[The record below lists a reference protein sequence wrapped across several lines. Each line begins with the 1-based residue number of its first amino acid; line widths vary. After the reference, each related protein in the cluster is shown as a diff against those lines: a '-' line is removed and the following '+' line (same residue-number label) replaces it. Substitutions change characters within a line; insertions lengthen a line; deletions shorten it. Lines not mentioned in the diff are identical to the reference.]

1 MQLSRLLNKQFSKAL
16 CNHVIWRTHAKAN
29 QRSIRCFSSV
39 HGDAIS
45 WSYQQGEA
53 DRPLIGKTIGRMLRE
68 VAEEHA
74 DRDAAVFVQD
84 NERLTF
90 EDLLVESDT
99 FGAGLLSLGFKPG
112 DRIGIWAPNCKFWV
126 IAQYAT
132 AKVGLILVNFNPAYQ
147 ARELEYALRK
157 VQCRGIVAAE
167 AFKTQD
173 YYAILSSICPELE
186 TSEPNDLKSERL
198 PDLKSVI
205 MISEKKFA
213 GALSV
218 HDVMTSG
225 ESTAFY
231 RRLLEIQDNVQ
242 FDDPVNIQFTSGT
255 TGKPKAVLLSHH
267 NMVNNAYFCTRR
279 LNYHQKPHRI
289 CVPVPLYHCF
299 GMVVGSLHSIVSA
312 ATAVYPSNGFKP
324 EACLKSIEQERCT
337 SLLGTP
343 TMFIDILNLP
353 NFDVYTIDSLNT
365 GLIGGS
371 PCPINVVKQIR
382 TKLHMPEVTIAY
394 GTTEN
399 SPLTF
404 QTCQDDT
411 VERQVST
418 IGRPLPHVE
427 VKVVDREGRIVPVNT
442 EGELCIRGYVVMHSY
457 YQDEAATVEVLGSDR
472 WYKTGD
478 LATMDEHSYAKIVG
492 RIKDLII
499 RGGENIYPLEVEQVL
514 YENSKIEDVQV
525 VGVPDPRLQ
534 EQVCAWIKLKEG
546 QTATADEIKEFCKGK
561 LSYFKI
567 PHYIQFVDAFPLT
580 VSGKIQKYKIREMAA
595 EQLGLCEAT

>member
-1 MQLSRLLNKQFSKAL
+1 MPHSRIGEWPL
-16 CNHVIWRTHAKAN
+16 R
-29 QRSIRCFSSV
+29 V
-39 HGDAIS
+39 HGDVVG

-53 DRPLIGKTIGRMLRE
+53 DRPLIGKTIGKLLHE
-68 VAEEHA
+68 VAEENP

-90 EDLLVESDT
+90 EDLLVECDT

-112 DRIGIWAPNCKFWV
+112 DRIGVWAPNCKFWV

-132 AKVGLILVNFNPAYQ
+132 ARAGLILVNVNPAYQ
-147 ARELEYALRK
+147 ARELEYALKK
-157 VQCRGIVAAE
+157 VQCKGIIAAE
-167 AFKTQD
+167 TFKTQD
-173 YYAILSSICPELE
+173 YYGMLSSICPELE
-186 TSEPNDLKSERL
+186 TSAPNDLKSERL

-205 MISEKKFA
+205 MISEKKFP

-225 ESTAFY
+225 ESTAFN
-231 RRLLEIQDNVQ
+231 RRLLEIQDKIQ

-255 TGKPKAVLLSHH
+255 TGNPKGVLLSHH
-267 NMVNNAYFCTRR
+267 NIVNNSYFSALR

-289 CVPVPLYHCF
+289 CIPVPLYHCF
-299 GMVVGSLHSIVSA
+299 GMVIGSLQNVTSA
-312 ATAVYPSNGFKP
+312 STTVYPSGSFNP
-324 EACLKSIEQERCT
+324 EACLKAIEQEKCT
-337 SLLGTP
+337 SLYGTP
-343 TMFIDILNLP
+343 TMFIDILHLP
-353 NFDVYTIDSLNT
+353 NFDDYKIDSLNT
-365 GLIGGS
+365 GVMAGS
-371 PCPINVVKQIR
+371 PCPIEVMKQVR

-399 SPLTF
+399 SPVTF
-404 QTCQDDT
+404 QTYQDDT
-411 VERQVST
+411 IERQVST
-418 IGRPLPHVE
+418 IGRPLHHVE

-442 EGELCIRGYVVMHSY
+442 PGELCIRGHVVMHSY
-457 YQDEAATVEVLGSDR
+457 YQDEAATAEVIGPDR

-478 LATMDEHSYAKIVG
+478 LATLDEHSYAKIVG
-492 RIKDLII
+492 RIKDMII
-499 RGGENIYPLEVEQVL
+499 RGGENIYPLDVEQIL

-561 LSYFKI
+561 ISHFKI
-567 PHYIQFVDAFPLT
+567 PHYIQFVEEFPLT
-580 VSGKIQKYKIREMAA
+580 VTGKVQKYKIREMAT
-595 EQLGLCEAT
+595 EQLGLSEV